1 MKRKYLWPITLVVCG
16 VLMLI
21 SAIISSAGLVDF
33 PLYKAVI
40 AIPFVAHIVVKGIIG
55 KRFYT
60 IPIPLTVLFLLFE
73 ENIARC
79 AGVESGDLI
88 SNWIVILAA
97 ILIFIGLAFITFFS
111 SDDREKENGNIENHT
126 SKNENSEVV
135 INTAGAGKVSTNTT
149 GASTVKYINCHG
161 FVHETVECGMGVCKI
176 FFSNTSEYAGDGTL
190 NLRANMGGSIIVCV
204 PADWDVDAKI
214 DNHMGAVKVDDN
226 TPIEGAKKL
235 RIVGENNMGSVHVKF
250 N

>member
-1 MKRKYLWPITLVVCG
+1 MKRKYLWPITLVACG
-16 VLMLI
+16 LLMLI

-73 ENIARC
+73 ENIAKC
-79 AGVESGDLI
+79 AGVDSGDLI

-97 ILIFIGLAFITFFS
+97 ILIFIGLAFITFFYDHNDEDS
-111 SDDREKENGNIENHT
+111 EEVKAT
-126 SKNENSEVV
+126 KNN
-135 INTAGAGKVSTNTT
+135 VS
-149 GASTVKYINCHG
+149 ASVKYINCHD
-161 FVHETVECGMGVCKI
+161 FVHETVECNMGSSKV
-176 FFSNTSEYAGDGTL
+176 FFSNASEYEGDATL
-190 NLRANMGGSIIVCV
+190 KLNCNMGSIVVCV

-214 DNHMGAVKVDDN
+214 DNHMGSVKVDDN

-235 RIVGENNMGSVHVKF
+235 RIVGENNMGAVHVKF